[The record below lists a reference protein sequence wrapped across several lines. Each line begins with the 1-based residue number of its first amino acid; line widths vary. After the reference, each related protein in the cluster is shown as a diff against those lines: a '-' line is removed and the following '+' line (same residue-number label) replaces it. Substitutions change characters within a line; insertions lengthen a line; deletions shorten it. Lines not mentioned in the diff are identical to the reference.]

1 MANMSY
7 CRFRNTLGDLRDCFG
22 ALEDMTTDDPM
33 KPLSRE
39 EATAAEQLATTCLD
53 ILRLLC
59 EISGEDLDDDLD
71 PAKLV
76 RRLTADVALRR

>member
-1 MANMSY
+1 MSHMSY
-7 CRFRNTLGDLRDCFG
+7 CRFRNTLVDLRDCFG
-22 ALEDMTTDDPM
+22 ALEDMTSDDPV

-39 EATAAEQLATTCLD
+39 EAAAAGQLATTCLD

-71 PAKLV
+71 PAELV